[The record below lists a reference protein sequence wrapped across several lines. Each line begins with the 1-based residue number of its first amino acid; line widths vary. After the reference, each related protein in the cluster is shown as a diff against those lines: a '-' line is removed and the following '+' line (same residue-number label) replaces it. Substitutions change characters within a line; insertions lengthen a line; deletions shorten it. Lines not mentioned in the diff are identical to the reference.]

1 MDNNELLAKLYDEN
15 CNHSR
20 HHENLRATMTNLV
33 IIVGSG
39 LLGLV
44 TLDQK
49 LTPTDL
55 PLTLFLTLLGI
66 FGALFSSKYY
76 ERLRL
81 HRGRARA
88 ILGRLDTMCP
98 EIGLTKLMNDA
109 DDANKALFPWL
120 SRQRLNNFWT
130 LLHGAIALIGICIS
144 GAIVCAWIGTC

>member
-1 MDNNELLAKLYDEN
+1 MDDKELLAKLYDEN

-20 HHENLRATMTNLV
+20 HHENLRATMTNL
-33 IIVGSG
+33 IIFVGTG

-44 TLDQK
+44 TVDQK
-49 LTPTDL
+49 LNPTDL
-55 PLTLFLTLLGI
+55 ALTLFLTLLGI

-88 ILGRLDTMCP
+88 ILDRLDKLLP
-98 EIGLTKLMNDA
+98 ESGISKLMDDA
-109 DDANKALFPWL
+109 DEANRKSFPWL

-130 LLHGAIALIGICIS
+130 LLHGVIALIGIAIS
-144 GAIVCAWIGTC
+144 GVIVCGWLGTS